1 MSDHINQVAARWWAD
16 RLERVDLRGKFE
28 AAILSLLPEGDWIMK
43 TDYDPDDLLL
53 EALHKIGVE
62 CRGMLFSSKGLLPCK
77 TILRRD
83 GGVLLSK
90 EGYGAPWTDAPA

>member
-16 RLERVDLRGKFE
+16 RLERVDLRDKFE

-53 EALHKIGVE
+53 EA
-62 CRGMLFSSKGLLPCK
+62 
-77 TILRRD
+77 
-83 GGVLLSK
+83 
-90 EGYGAPWTDAPA
+90 